1 MLNIQI
7 VSCLN
12 DNYSYIIHDEVSNLV
27 GVIDPSEFK
36 TIDKIISLKY
46 KKIDYILNTHHHFDH
61 VGGNQDLK
69 KKYNSK
75 IVASEKDKNRIAEI
89 DILINDNKNFNFG
102 KTQFKVLFTPGHT
115 DGHIVFYCEKEKIIF
130 TGDTLF
136 SLGCGKVF
144 EGTLKQMYDS
154 LNKIKKLP
162 KITKIYCGHEYT
174 ESNLK
179 FCITFDPDN
188 KYLIKKIEWIRNKRN
203 KGLPTVPVTL
213 EEELNTNIFLRC
225 DNLAIKNN
233 LKMSTSSDELIFEKL
248 RNLKDK
254 F

>member
-115 DGHIVFYCEKEKIIF
+115 DGQVFYCEKEKIIF

-179 FCITFDPDN
+179 FCITADRVNLTIFMFTVN
-188 KYLIKKIEWIRNKRN
+188 SRTQ
-203 KGLPTVPVTL
+203 LP
-213 EEELNTNIFLRC
+213 IFLSFQC
-225 DNLAIKNN
+225 N
-233 LKMSTSSDELIFEKL
+233 ELRHIHTLSRTHTYTHIHARTHTFTNSCH
-248 RNLKDK
+248 RI
-254 F
+254 